1 MKTKRKKERKK
12 YIIKNKSHQITSGHY
27 HNYIRKDVIVFSF
40 HVPPFSL
47 SSSRFIGVQV
57 SAATAGNSL
66 CADSGDKKLQ
76 ADRKLPV
83 TKAPS
88 NVLRHKMAK
97 WTTCGTKGWNAP
109 CPLSFSLSLIL
120 PHCRSKR
127 SPRLLLFSATLS
139 LSLNPFGTASS
150 LYLTFCCLP
159 RLFVSL
165 DSIFKLLFSQTD
177 WLIPQNLVNISLISA
192 LPFPAPVKRAAS
204 LT

>member
-1 MKTKRKKERKK
+1 MT
-12 YIIKNKSHQITSGHY
+12 YLDISILLSIHTA
-27 HNYIRKDVIVFSF
+27 DVILFTF
-40 HVPPFSL
+40 HVPLFSL
-47 SSSRFIGVQV
+47 SSACLISVSRSVLRLQV
-57 SAATAGNSL
+57 ILSVLTVETKSSWPTG
-66 CADSGDKKLQ
+66 KKKPCLET
-76 ADRKLPV
+76 RKR
-83 TKAPS
+83 PS
-88 NVLRHKMAK
+88 PPGNVLHHKMAK
-97 WTTCGTKGWNAP
+97 WTTYVTKEWNAP
-109 CPLSFSLSLIL
+109 CPLSLSLSLIL

>member
-1 MKTKRKKERKK
+1 M
-12 YIIKNKSHQITSGHY
+12 
-27 HNYIRKDVIVFSF
+27 F
-40 HVPPFSL
+40 PL
-47 SSSRFIGVQV
+47 
-57 SAATAGNSL
+57 SL
-66 CADSGDKKLQ
+66 CPHRALSVSRSALRLQVILSVLTVETKSSWPTGKKKPCLET
-76 ADRKLPV
+76 RKR
-83 TKAPS
+83 PS
-88 NVLRHKMAK
+88 PPGNVLHHKMAK
-97 WTTCGTKGWNAP
+97 WTTYVTKEWNAP
-109 CPLSFSLSLIL
+109 CPLSLSLSLIL